1 MFRDAT
7 IRLKVISGFAL
18 STLVILLVGL
28 IGFNGI
34 SKLSDNL
41 SFIVGPAWDSAD
53 GAMEAEIGLEAQ
65 MLAVEKIF
73 QGYHYDKGLES
84 IKEAQQS
91 TDEAIDQLR
100 DAGLMDATQIEN
112 FSLNKSQYKKL
123 LEEVLK
129 EYKDFAFLKYQYD
142 ENAEKFVK
150 LSSEI
155 EAIGDSTVEQLEKSP
170 SQLVT
175 WDTGLDNMWLA
186 ADGAMESSIGLLSGL
201 YHMARFIA
209 KSEEHSAAQYNL
221 NEALAFQKEAAK
233 EMFSTGAFKLNAG
246 SKWQNLS
253 YEEAY
258 TKHLDKHEELTK
270 KLFAATHA
278 YQTTHIKYI
287 TIADQL
293 LVQLGKFEES
303 GDRVVENEVDVIN
316 QIQQAT
322 LSVMTMT
329 AIGGVVVVII
339 FSLLLLRSILSPL
352 NEISTRIEDIAQGE
366 GDLTLRLNMES
377 KDELGTLG
385 NHFDSFL
392 DNIHNIISQVSSR
405 SVTMSAEITEMD
417 NVAQRTNESVDEQR
431 RQTDLIAT
439 AINQMSSSG
448 REIAQNTENAARSAT
463 EAKIVS
469 EEAEQIVTEAISTIG
484 SLSAEIEDATGV
496 ISTLEDEVNQIVNV
510 LNVIVGIAEQT
521 NLLALNAA
529 IEAARAGEHG
539 RGFAVVADEVRGL
552 AGRTQQSTEEI
563 QEMIDRLKSGSQR
576 AVEVMTRSNEQ
587 SQSTVRQSEQ
597 VQRSLNQ
604 IASSISV
611 INEINQLVASA
622 SEEQSCVCEE
632 MEKNVQTVVEVA
644 TTTSEGMEQTSASC
658 QQANQLNQDLSDLVN
673 RFKV

>member
-1 MFRDAT
+1 M
-7 IRLKVISGFAL
+7 
-18 STLVILLVGL
+18 
-28 IGFNGI
+28 
-34 SKLSDNL
+34 
-41 SFIVGPAWDSAD
+41 
-53 GAMEAEIGLEAQ
+53 
-65 MLAVEKIF
+65 
-73 QGYHYDKGLES
+73 
-84 IKEAQQS
+84 
-91 TDEAIDQLR
+91 
-100 DAGLMDATQIEN
+100 
-112 FSLNKSQYKKL
+112 
-123 LEEVLK
+123 
-129 EYKDFAFLKYQYD
+129 
-142 ENAEKFVK
+142 
-150 LSSEI
+150 
-155 EAIGDSTVEQLEKSP
+155 
-170 SQLVT
+170 
-175 WDTGLDNMWLA
+175 
-186 ADGAMESSIGLLSGL
+186 
-201 YHMARFIA
+201 
-209 KSEEHSAAQYNL
+209 
-221 NEALAFQKEAAK
+221 
-233 EMFSTGAFKLNAG
+233 
-246 SKWQNLS
+246 
-253 YEEAY
+253 
-258 TKHLDKHEELTK
+258 
-270 KLFAATHA
+270 
-278 YQTTHIKYI
+278 
-287 TIADQL
+287 
-293 LVQLGKFEES
+293 QLGKFEES